1 MAREREI
8 TRERNVL
15 AVSKREQYRLN
26 VYLPLE
32 LQRFQ
37 GHNVR
42 REERCLQSL
51 PFADSSPG
59 SLSVVSS
66 PLERRER
73 CQKRSIVARPQE
85 WCFLKETSKQHF
97 IKMWLLLTSALNLP
111 LKLINSSCDWQG
123 NPFPI
128 RSTEHQEGA
137 NGGSEWESEEGRD
150 ETAVAQPPK
159 LGAFHRQE
167 TTALYWGRKSLI
179 RNFVGKNDLQE
190 RKSVLGHTHWKV
202 KPYPS

>member
-1 MAREREI
+1 MVRERAI
-8 TRERNVL
+8 TRERNVR
-15 AVSKREQYRLN
+15 AVSKREQYRRD

-66 PLERRER
+66 PLERHER

-97 IKMWLLLTSALNLP
+97 IKMWLLLKSALNLP
-111 LKLINSSCDWQG
+111 LKRINNSCDWQG

-128 RSTEHQEGA
+128 RSIEHQEGA
-137 NGGSEWESEEGRD
+137 NGGSEWEWGGEGWD
-150 ETAVAQPPK
+150 SCGPGPK
-159 LGAFHRQE
+159 ARGISQAGDNS
-167 TTALYWGRKSLI
+167 A
-179 RNFVGKNDLQE
+179 
-190 RKSVLGHTHWKV
+190 VLGQKV
-202 KPYPS
+202 IN